1 MGGLA
6 IHGGAFGLL
15 LDVLNVRLGRG
26 LSPKRAE
33 SFVASH
39 LLIEPA
45 DAESTYT
52 LDGDLYV
59 ARGPF
64 RVELGPPL
72 HIVKPASA

>member
-1 MGGLA
+1 
-6 IHGGAFGLL
+6 
-15 LDVLNVRLGRG
+15 VVNVRLGRG

-33 SFVASH
+33 SFVASS

-45 DAESTYT
+45 EAETAYT

-64 RVELGPPL
+64 RVELGPSL
-72 HIVKPASA
+72 EIVKPKATL